1 MPRSDPTD
9 HALAAIASIL
19 DRPVPQREPGTAKA
33 AGKSTAAPASDDV
46 DGYSKS
52 GPGPIAALRFKWTVR
67 RSDEG
72 EYFVDESLGTSTA
85 PVAIG
90 PLDREAAVKLVDE
103 CEREA
108 QSRFEQ
114 LKSEIIGRTTV
125 ADLVRKSDET

>member
-1 MPRSDPTD
+1 LDKP
-9 HALAAIASIL
+9 AS
-19 DRPVPQREPGTAKA
+19 QREVGAAKA

-52 GPGPIAALRFKWTVR
+52 GPGPIAAIRFKWTVR

-85 PVAIG
+85 PVVIG
-90 PLDREAAVKLVDE
+90 PLNREAAVKLVDE
-103 CEREA
+103 REREA

-114 LKSEIIGRTTV
+114 LKSEIMGRTDV
-125 ADLVRKSDET
+125 SDLVRKSGET